1 MDEKLRCQSCG
12 MPLGEFKKPDGNV
25 VASFGSNRDGSRS
38 YEYCVICFRAGA
50 FTMPNL
56 TLGEMIAMSIENMTG
71 EQGIPEARARDLAN
85 TVIPKLRRWACHKLD
100 I

>member
-1 MDEKLRCQSCG
+1 MPKLRDAAR
-12 MPLGEFKKPDGNV
+12 EFQKPDGSV
-25 VASFGSNRDGSRS
+25 VSSFGSNREGSRS
-38 YEYCVICFRAGA
+38 YEYCVICFREGA

-56 TLGEMIAMSIENMTG
+56 TLDEMIAMSVENMTG

-85 TVIPKLRRWACHKLD
+85 TVIPKLRRWAGQKLD